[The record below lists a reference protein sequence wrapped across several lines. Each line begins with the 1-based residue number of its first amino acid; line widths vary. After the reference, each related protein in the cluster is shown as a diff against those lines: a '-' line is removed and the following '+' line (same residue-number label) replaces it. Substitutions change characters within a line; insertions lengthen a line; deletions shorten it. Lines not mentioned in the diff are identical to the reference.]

1 MLKQKP
7 DLTPVCLLCP
17 VISKQKTANKLL
29 ILVSR
34 FFCSAVPDLCY
45 HVRGFPESL
54 PVFADIGN
62 KTGKN
67 ALFFLIAF
75 LLSRNQETNQENHT
89 SETMNHNKKEIASY
103 ETTS

>member
-1 MLKQKP
+1 MGSL
-7 DLTPVCLLCP
+7 
-17 VISKQKTANKLL
+17 
-29 ILVSR
+29 
-34 FFCSAVPDLCY
+34 FYCSAVPDLCY

-75 LLSRNQETNQENHT
+75 LLSRNQETNQETNQENHT
-89 SETMNHNKKEIASY
+89 SETMNHNKKEVVSY

>member
-1 MLKQKP
+1 MDSL
-7 DLTPVCLLCP
+7 
-17 VISKQKTANKLL
+17 
-29 ILVSR
+29 
-34 FFCSAVPDLCY
+34 FYCSVVPDFCY

-67 ALFFLIAF
+67 ALFFLIVF

-89 SETMNHNKKEIASY
+89 SETMNHTKKEVDSY